1 MITEERGRLLLLG
14 VAIAALHVA
23 GFSLLF
29 AFVAPGDYHLAAGGA
44 LGVGAGLTAYVLGAR
59 HAFDLD
65 HIGAI
70 DNVTRKLLGDGGR
83 PLGVGFFFALGHS
96 TVVLALGLLV
106 GLGARGLGDAV
117 RDEGSALHAV
127 TGTVGPL
134 VSGAFLLAIG
144 LVNLVL
150 LVGLARAVRRA
161 RRGEGGEAALE
172 RALTTRGPLGRVL
185 RRVSGAVRASWQM
198 YPLGLLFGLGFDT
211 ATEVALLALAG
222 GAGAA
227 GLPLAALVCLPL
239 LFAAGMTL
247 FDTLD
252 GVLMR
257 FAYGWASA
265 RPSRRVA
272 YNVAATAL
280 SVALA
285 LALGTTELAATLG
298 AL

>member
-1 MITEERGRLLLLG
+1 MLLFG

-23 GFSLLF
+23 SFLLLF
-29 AFVAPGDYHLAAGGA
+29 VFVAPGDYHLAAGGA
-44 LGVGAGLTAYVLGAR
+44 LGVGAGVTAYLLGAR

-106 GLGARGLGDAV
+106 GLGARGLGAAV
-117 RDEGSALHAV
+117 RDDGSALHAV
-127 TGTVGPL
+127 TETVGPL

-144 LVNLVL
+144 LVNLAL
-150 LVGLARAVRRA
+150 LLGLLRS
-161 RRGEGGEAALE
+161 
-172 RALTTRGPLGRVL
+172 RGPLGRIP
-185 RRVSGAVRASWQM
+185 RRAARTVRASWQM

-247 FDTLD
+247 FDTVD

-265 RPSRRVA
+265 RPSRRAA
-272 YNVAATAL
+272 YNLAVTGL

-285 LALGTTELAATLG
+285 LALGTTELVSTLG
-298 AL
+298 VL

>member
-1 MITEERGRLLLLG
+1 MTSEERGRSILFG
-14 VAIAALHVA
+14 VAIAALHAV
-23 GFSLLF
+23 GFALLF
-29 AFVAPGDYHLAAGGA
+29 ALVSPGGDRLAAGGA
-44 LGVGAGLTAYVLGAR
+44 LGIGAGLTAYLLGVR
-59 HAFDLD
+59 HAFDFD
-65 HIGAI
+65 HIAAI

-96 TVVLALGLLV
+96 TVVLALGLAV

-117 RDEGSALHAV
+117 RDEGSALHTV
-127 TGTVGPL
+127 TGLVGPL

-144 LVNLVL
+144 LVNLAL
-150 LVGLARAVRRA
+150 LLGFLHS
-161 RRGEGGEAALE
+161 
-172 RALTTRGPLGRVL
+172 RGPLGRIP
-185 RRVSGAVRASWQM
+185 RRASRTVRASWQM

-211 ATEVALLALAG
+211 ASEVALLALAG

-265 RPSRRVA
+265 RPSRRAGCDLAV
-272 YNVAATAL
+272 TGL

-285 LALGTTELAATLG
+285 LALGATELASTLG
-298 AL
+298 AV